1 MGWSR
6 GREPA
11 SGKGPNDFSW
21 SDVLAMIIAAFWVF
35 LPYVVGLVVIGL
47 AIVGLLR
54 LWAR

>member
-6 GREPA
+6 GREPS

-54 LWAR
+54 LWVR